1 MAAESMKSFF
11 KGIESGIEDDIMDHT
26 FDKKLVVNVAPTG
39 AFVYRKEN
47 PHQPISPKEIAQAV
61 IDSCKAGATMWHV
74 HIRDEEGYPSS
85 DPDLFIRTTDM
96 IMAECPGII
105 TSLNVLADTTKK
117 GVGQIKPL
125 AEPLAK
131 AGLKYIR
138 TAVVPPCARKRGPMT
153 KPMLQE
159 IIAYLQDIGI
169 RPEFQIH
176 HYEALMNVV
185 NWLIKPG
192 ILKEPPIMNIILGHH
207 GWSFSAPTTP
217 THWGM
222 TYYITMKNLLP
233 ADSIIGTT
241 AGGHNWLPMT
251 IVGILL
257 GTDCVRVGMDDTLWM
272 YPNSDEKITNCADVV
287 KKVATITRELGR
299 EVATAE
305 EAKGILGL
313 KD

>member
-1 MAAESMKSFF
+1 MAEKSMKSFF
-11 KGIESGIEDDIMDHT
+11 EGIESGIEDDLPDFT
-26 FDKKLVVNVAPTG
+26 FNKKLVVNVAPTG

-47 PHQPISPKEIAQAV
+47 PHQPITPSEIARAV
-61 IDSCKAGATMWHV
+61 IDSYKAGATMWHV
-74 HIRDEEGYPSS
+74 HIRDDEGYPSS
-85 DPDLFIRTTDM
+85 DPELFVRTTDM

-117 GVGQIKPL
+117 GVDQIKPL
-125 AEPLAK
+125 AEPLSK

-153 KPMLQE
+153 KEMLQE
-159 IIAYLQDIGI
+159 IISYLQDLGI

-185 NWLIKPG
+185 NWLIRPG

-217 THWGM
+217 TDWGM

-233 ADSIIGTT
+233 PDSIIGTT

-251 IVGILL
+251 VVGIIL

-272 YPNSDEKITNCADVV
+272 YPHSEEKITDCADVV
-287 KKVATITRELGR
+287 RKVATITRELGR
-299 EVATAE
+299 EIASPQD
-305 EAKGILGL
+305 AKEILGL

>member
-1 MAAESMKSFF
+1 MAEKSMKSFF
-11 KGIESGIEDDIMDHT
+11 EGIESGIEDDTLDLT
-26 FDKKLVVNVAPTG
+26 FNKKLVVNVAPTG
-39 AFVYRKEN
+39 AFLYRKEN
-47 PHQPISPKEIAQAV
+47 PHQPITPKEIAKAV
-61 IDSCKAGATMWHV
+61 IDSYKAGATMWHV

-85 DPDLFIRTTDM
+85 DPDLFVRTTDM

-105 TSLNVLADTTKK
+105 TSLNVLADATKK
-117 GVGQIKPL
+117 GVDQIKPL
-125 AEPLAK
+125 AEPLTK
-131 AGLKYIR
+131 AGLKYIQ

-153 KPMLQE
+153 KEMLQE
-159 IIAYLQDIGI
+159 IISYLQDIGV

-192 ILKEPPIMNIILGHH
+192 ILKDPPIMNIILGHH
-207 GWSFSAPTTP
+207 GWSFTAPTTP

-251 IVGILL
+251 VVGIIL

-272 YPNSDEKITNCADVV
+272 YPHSEEKITDCADVV
-287 KKVATITRELGR
+287 RKVATITRELGR
-299 EVATAE
+299 EIASPQD
-305 EAKGILGL
+305 AKEILGL

>member
-1 MAAESMKSFF
+1 MAADSMKSFF
-11 KGIESGIEDDIMDHT
+11 EGIESGIEDDIRDHT

-39 AFVYRKEN
+39 AFVNRKEN
-47 PHQPISPKEIAQAV
+47 PHQPYSPEEIAKAV
-61 IDSCKAGATMWHV
+61 IDSYKAGATMWHV
-74 HIRDEEGYPSS
+74 HCRDEEGYPSS
-85 DPDLFIRTTDM
+85 DPDLLIRTTDM

-105 TSLNVLADTTKK
+105 TSLNVSADMSKK
-117 GVGQIKPL
+117 GVEQIRPL
-125 AEPLAK
+125 AEPLFK

-138 TAVVPPCARKRGPMT
+138 TAVIPPCARKRGPMT

-159 IIAYLQDIGI
+159 IIAYLQDIGV

-176 HYEALMNVV
+176 HYEALANVI

-217 THWGM
+217 TQWSM

-241 AGGHNWLPMT
+241 VGGHNWLPMT
-251 IVGILL
+251 VVAIIL
-257 GTDCVRVGMDDTLWM
+257 GTDCVRIGMDDTLWM

-299 EVATAE
+299 ELATPQ
-305 EAKGILGL
+305 EAMDILGL